1 MFRSGFTF
9 GLRAY
14 NKQVTH
20 RLSHFFHGIV
30 GRRRFVPNFQL
41 IQNWRVVFAVRY
53 TLPVVATVPPERKR
67 WVPVSPEEHAEVLRA
82 LEEVLESSYFSN
94 SRRYP
99 ALLKYVVEQTLLG
112 RGDELKERTVG
123 IDVFGRAPDYDTNL
137 DTVVRYS
144 AGEVRKRLALHYHGA
159 PDSPIQ
165 ISLTARSYRPE
176 FLRAAV
182 APAAPPP
189 MTVEVPTPSV
199 SNLPSDL
206 WYGRHTLAWLALS
219 GVLVFSLFVALRSW
233 NHLRSDPVARFW
245 SPILSRKTPTILSLG
260 GVTFSSHSS
269 TGTEVASDQS
279 SINPYLSFENGLAM
293 GRVAALLNARGGDYR
308 VQSAAST
315 TLAQIRENPTVLVGA
330 YNNDWAYRMTEPLR
344 FHFSRHPQERILDSQ
359 TPGRFWARDLS
370 KPFSETPDYALVARF
385 RNPSTDSIVVV
396 LAGLQRFGTDAA
408 SQFATSHDLLVEFN
422 RQVGWNWRDKNVEV
436 VLRVDVVN
444 GRAGAPIVEAFHVW

>member
-1 MFRSGFTF
+1 MWF
-9 GLRAY
+9 GILCPAV
-14 NKQVTH
+14 VT
-20 RLSHFFHGIV
+20 I
-30 GRRRFVPNFQL
+30 
-41 IQNWRVVFAVRY
+41 
-53 TLPVVATVPPERKR
+53 PPERKR
-67 WVPVSPEEHAEVLRA
+67 WVPASPEEHAEVLRA

-94 SRRYP
+94 SKRYP
-99 ALLKYVVEQTLLG
+99 ALLRYVVEQTLLG

-144 AGEVRKRLALHYHGA
+144 AGEVRKRLSLHYHEA
-159 PDSPIQ
+159 SDSPIQ

-176 FLRAAV
+176 FFRLAD
-182 APAAPPP
+182 APAVIPSMITEDPPP
-189 MTVEVPTPSV
+189 VTVGHVSAASV
-199 SNLPSDL
+199 KRS
-206 WYGRHTLAWLALS
+206 TFAWLGLSAVLLALF
-219 GVLVFSLFVALRSW
+219 LVGLRSW
-233 NHLRSDPVARFW
+233 SHERSDPVTRFW

-260 GVTFSSHSS
+260 GIMFSSRST
-269 TGTEVASDQS
+269 TGTEVASDGS

-293 GRVAALLNARGGDYR
+293 GRVAALLNARGDEYR

-330 YNNDWAYRMTEPLR
+330 YNNDWTYRMVEPLR
-344 FHFSRHPQERILDSQ
+344 FHFSRHPDERILDSQ
-359 TPGRFWARDLS
+359 TPGRFWARDRS

-385 RNPSTDSIVVV
+385 RNPSTDSIIVV

-408 SQFATSHDLLVEFN
+408 SQFATSHDLLEGFDH
-422 RQVGWNWRDKNVEV
+422 QIGWDWRDKNVEV